1 MCIYHTY
8 VMRTESVRRV
18 KDKITVTSN
27 FVDDLEFLGSLDYLG
42 LGHASL
48 KRILTYVREHD
59 SGRVSDN
66 GKEVLGTTMFNE
78 HFRVRDK
85 VDHLRTSGFFSK
97 VVPLV
102 TDGNFNNGVTD
113 ELRTEF
119 DIYYNRIKEL

>member
-8 VMRTESVRRV
+8 VMRTQSVRRV

-42 LGHASL
+42 LGHTSL

-85 VDHLRTSGFFSK
+85 VDHLRSSGFFSK
-97 VVPLV
+97 VIPLV
-102 TDGNFNNGVTD
+102 TDGNFNVGVTD
-113 ELRTEF
+113 ELRAEF
-119 DIYYNRIKEL
+119 DIYYNRIKAL